1 MPSIPPRSGWLVTAA
16 AASFAVS
23 LLHLG
28 VIVAGAPAYEYFLA
42 GERMVDLAREHSL
55 VPTAVTGAIAFVF
68 AVFGAY
74 ALAGAGLLQL
84 PAARILV
91 AAIGCIYTLRGLL
104 IVPEAVMVRFMDRPT
119 RALFFAAL
127 SLVIG
132 VVHLIGVARRWRDLA
147 PPGPPGT
154 SSGQAD

>member
-1 MPSIPPRSGWLVTAA
+1 MPAIPPRGGWLLAA
-16 AASFAVS
+16 AVASFAIS

-42 GERMVDLAREHSL
+42 GERMVDLARDHSL
-55 VPTAVTGAIAFVF
+55 VPTVVTGAIAAVF
-68 AVFGAY
+68 AVFGTY
-74 ALAGAGLLQL
+74 GLAGAGFLHL

-104 IVPEAVMVRFMDRPT
+104 IVPESIMVRFMDRPV
-119 RALFFAAL
+119 RALFFAAI

-132 VVHLIGVARRWRDLA
+132 VIHLVGVARRWRDLA
-147 PPGPPGT
+147 PDAPPG
-154 SSGQAD
+154 A